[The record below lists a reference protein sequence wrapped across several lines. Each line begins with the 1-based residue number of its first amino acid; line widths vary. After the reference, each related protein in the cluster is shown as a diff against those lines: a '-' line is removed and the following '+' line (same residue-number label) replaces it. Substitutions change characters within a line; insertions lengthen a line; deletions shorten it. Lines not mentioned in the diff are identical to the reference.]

1 MNAPQRWHLP
11 RFAGWDCSGKEGM
24 TDRERLGLPA
34 HFVETPLQAEVAQAT
49 TELRQQPAGALLALI
64 EDGALDLAR
73 RIAAGN
79 LLALA
84 GDPRIDPLAPEMID
98 IPGGDVTIGLDADE
112 VDAVLARHERLGL
125 SRSWIEK
132 EVPRHRLRLAPYRLA
147 RYPVTNADYRQFL
160 LESGDEEI
168 PTSWAFRRY
177 PAEKANHPVH
187 TVTARAAQ
195 AYCDWLGA
203 RTGRAMRL
211 PTEAEWE
218 YAAAGPQGR
227 EFPWGEHF
235 DPALANTAECG
246 LLDTSPVGVFVG
258 AHRPSAF
265 ATWAA
270 MSRNMLPMP
279 MPPIPA
285 APRCATIWSNSTAPI
300 AWRAAAPSAALPTLP
315 APAAAMA
322 TTRARRPMPWGC
334 ASRRRRSE
342 PSAGHRPARR
352 Q

>member
-11 RFAGWDCSGKEGM
+11 RFAGWDCSGKQGM

-34 HFVETPLQAEVAQAT
+34 FVETPLQAEVAQAT

-64 EDGALDLAR
+64 EDGAVDLAR

-258 AHRPSAF
+258 GASPFGLCDMGGNVEEYVADAYAAYPGGAPVRDDLVELHGTYRVARGGAF
-265 ATWAA
+265 
-270 MSRNMLPMP
+270 SRFADL
-279 MPPIPA
+279 
-285 APRCATIWSNSTAPI
+285 
-300 AWRAAAPSAALPTLP
+300 
-315 APAAAMA
+315 
-322 TTRARRPMPWGC
+322 ART
-334 ASRRRRSE
+334 RRRHGHNPRSATYAMGLRLAE
-342 PSAGHRPARR
+342 TP